1 MKTICIAAAALA
13 LAAPFAAR
21 SATFSSP
28 IGEVIYS
35 GQRLELIPN
44 EAGKFVPP
52 LAHKSKLKT
61 IISTFAT
68 AYPKGPY
75 NAFLAVPI
83 NGPDTL
89 HGQIAFATAF
99 TLTAAATV
107 QEVDIAGGWAP
118 GSNAKQPVMQLHIY
132 ADANGVPG
140 TELWSGKSA
149 VEEAGTCCNVIAIR
163 VKGGLALN
171 AGTQYWLGA
180 TPTPGESSFAGA
192 WDLNVLDQ
200 VTITAGAVNQGNG
213 WVAQQEPTNFAYG
226 LYGK

>member
-21 SATFSSP
+21 PAKAIP
-28 IGEVIYS
+28 PAGEIAYS
-35 GQRLELIPN
+35 GQRIALIPN
-44 EAGKFVPP
+44 EAGKYVPP

-61 IISTFAT
+61 IISNFAT

-75 NAFLAVPI
+75 NAFVAVPI

-118 GSNAKQPVMQLHIY
+118 GSNAKKPIMQLHIY

-140 TELWSGKSA
+140 TELWSGKA
-149 VEEAGTCCNVIAIR
+149 VVAEAGTCCNVIAIH
-163 VKGGLALN
+163 VEGGLALN
-171 AGTQYWLGA
+171 AAAQYWLGA
-180 TPTPGESSFAGA
+180 TPAPGGSSFAGA

-200 VTITAGAVNQGNG
+200 VTPTAGAVNQGNG

-226 LYGK
+226 LYGR